1 MFKIFHIPDAVATI
15 FLLHSKW
22 QFKKIIE
29 LVFFCIFT
37 IPKTSSPSFVALIKL
52 ISNEIFIIPNSSKTE
67 SEILNFNKELGEKLP
82 FIAEN
87 GAAIYKMNLINSDF
101 PEKIILSRDKEEIL
115 NVFLKKIPKKFIS
128 KCKFVLKLKKDEQL
142 KIFGLSE
149 KQLSYASD
157 REFSV
162 PLIFKG
168 NKAEKN
174 NLFRLAYNMGL
185 TMQEGGRVINLSD
198 KVSKSSA
205 MKKVSRI
212 FEKTEK
218 QELKIIGVGDNFNDL
233 DMLKNSDIACLV
245 FNEKFKLD
253 TLNIKNCLVSKKP
266 APEGWEEV
274 VKMALEKIQ

>member
-1 MFKIFHIPDAVATI
+1 M
-15 FLLHSKW
+15 LHSET
-22 QFKKIIE
+22 FEFEKIRQY
-29 LVFFCIFT
+29 
-37 IPKTSSPSFVALIKL
+37 IKNL
-52 ISNEIFIIPNSSKTE
+52 LSKNISIIPNSSKTKA
-67 SEILNFNKELGEKLP
+67 EILNFCHELKAELP

-101 PEKIILSRDKEEIL
+101 PEKIILSRDKDEIL

-168 NKAEKN
+168 NKVEKN
-174 NLFRLAYNMGL
+174 NLFRLASDMGL

-198 KVSKSSA
+198 TVSYTHLTLPTK
-205 MKKVSRI
+205 RI
-212 FEKTEK
+212 
-218 QELKIIGVGDNFNDL
+218 V
-233 DMLKNSDIACLV
+233 
-245 FNEKFKLD
+245 
-253 TLNIKNCLVSKKP
+253 
-266 APEGWEEV
+266 
-274 VKMALEKIQ
+274 

>member
-1 MFKIFHIPDAVATI
+1 MISKIVI
-15 FLLHSKW
+15 FTDLDGTLLHNETFKFENIRQYIKNLLSKN
-22 QFKKIIE
+22 
-29 LVFFCIFT
+29 
-37 IPKTSSPSFVALIKL
+37 
-52 ISNEIFIIPNSSKTE
+52 ISLIPNSSKTKT
-67 SEILNFNKELGEKLP
+67 EILNFCHELEEELP
-82 FIAEN
+82 FIVEN
-87 GAAIYKMNLINSDF
+87 GAAIYKMNLVNSDF
-101 PEKIILSRDKEEIL
+101 PEKIILSRDNKEIL
-115 NVFLKKIPKKFIS
+115 NVFLRKIPKEFIS

-162 PLIFKG
+162 PLLFKG
-168 NKAEKN
+168 NKVEKN
-174 NLFRLAYNMGL
+174 NLFRLVSNMGL

-198 KVSKSSA
+198 NVSKSFA
-205 MKKVSRI
+205 MKKVKRI

-218 QELKIIGVGDNFNDL
+218 QKLKIIGVGDNFNDL

-253 TLNIKNCLVSKKP
+253 TLNINNCLVSKKS

>member
-1 MFKIFHIPDAVATI
+1 
-15 FLLHSKW
+15 
-22 QFKKIIE
+22 
-29 LVFFCIFT
+29 
-37 IPKTSSPSFVALIKL
+37 
-52 ISNEIFIIPNSSKTE
+52 
-67 SEILNFNKELGEKLP
+67 
-82 FIAEN
+82 
-87 GAAIYKMNLINSDF
+87 MNLVNSDF
-101 PEKIILSRDKEEIL
+101 PEKIILSRDKKEIL
-115 NVFLKKIPKKFIS
+115 NVFLKKIPKEFVS

-168 NKAEKN
+168 NKVEKN
-174 NLFRLAYNMGL
+174 NLFRLASDMGL

-198 KVSKSSA
+198 NVGKSFA
-205 MKKVSRI
+205 MKKVKRI

-218 QELKIIGVGDNFNDL
+218 QRLKIIGVGDNFNDL

>member
-1 MFKIFHIPDAVATI
+1 MISKIVI
-15 FLLHSKW
+15 FTDLDGTLLHNETFKFENIRQYIKNLLSKN
-22 QFKKIIE
+22 
-29 LVFFCIFT
+29 
-37 IPKTSSPSFVALIKL
+37 
-52 ISNEIFIIPNSSKTE
+52 ISLIPNSSKTKT
-67 SEILNFNKELGEKLP
+67 EILNFCHELEEELP
-82 FIAEN
+82 FIVEN
-87 GAAIYKMNLINSDF
+87 GAAIYKMNLVNSDF
-101 PEKIILSRDKEEIL
+101 PEKIILSRDNKEIL
-115 NVFLKKIPKKFIS
+115 NVFLRKIPKEFIS

-162 PLIFKG
+162 PLLFKG
-168 NKAEKN
+168 NKVEKN
-174 NLFRLAYNMGL
+174 NLFRLVSNMGL

-198 KVSKSSA
+198 NVSKSFA
-205 MKKVSRI
+205 MKKVKRI

-218 QELKIIGVGDNFNDL
+218 QKLKIIGVGDNFNDL

-253 TLNIKNCLVSKKP
+253 TLNINNCLVSKKS

-274 VKMALEKIQ
+274 VKMALEKI

>member
-1 MFKIFHIPDAVATI
+1 MISKIVI
-15 FLLHSKW
+15 FTDLDGTLLHNETFEFINIRQYIKNLLSKN
-22 QFKKIIE
+22 
-29 LVFFCIFT
+29 
-37 IPKTSSPSFVALIKL
+37 
-52 ISNEIFIIPNSSKTE
+52 ISIIPNSSKTKT
-67 SEILNFNKELGEKLP
+67 EILNFCKELEEELP
-82 FIAEN
+82 FIVEN
-87 GAAIYKMNLINSDF
+87 GAAIYKMNLVNSDF

-115 NVFLKKIPKKFIS
+115 NVFHKKIPKEFIS
-128 KCKFVLKLKKDEQL
+128 KCKFVFKLKKDEQL

-149 KQLSYASD
+149 KQLSYASN

-162 PLIFKG
+162 PIIFKG

-174 NLFRLAYNMGL
+174 NLFKLACNMGL

-198 KVSKSSA
+198 KVSKSFA

-218 QELKIIGVGDNFNDL
+218 QKLKIIGVGDNFNDL

-253 TLNIKNCLVSKKP
+253 TLNINNCLVSKKP
-266 APEGWEEV
+266 APDGWEEV
-274 VKMALEKIQ
+274 IKMALEKIQ

>member
-1 MFKIFHIPDAVATI
+1 MISKIII
-15 FLLHSKW
+15 FTDLDGTLLHSET
-22 QFKKIIE
+22 FEFEKIRQY
-29 LVFFCIFT
+29 
-37 IPKTSSPSFVALIKL
+37 IKNL
-52 ISNEIFIIPNSSKTE
+52 LSKNISIIPNSSKTKA
-67 SEILNFNKELGEKLP
+67 EILNFCHELKAELP

-101 PEKIILSRDKEEIL
+101 PEKIILSRDKDEIL

-149 KQLSYASD
+149 EQLSYASD

-162 PLIFKG
+162 PLLFKG
-168 NKAEKN
+168 NKVEKN
-174 NLFRLAYNMGL
+174 NLFRLVSNMGL

-198 KVSKSSA
+198 NVGKAFA
-205 MKKVSRI
+205 MKKVRRI
-212 FEKTEK
+212 FDKTEK

>member
-1 MFKIFHIPDAVATI
+1 MTSKIVI
-15 FLLHSKW
+15 FTDLDGTLLHNETFEFESIRKYIKSLLS
-22 QFKKIIE
+22 KKI
-29 LVFFCIFT
+29 
-37 IPKTSSPSFVALIKL
+37 S
-52 ISNEIFIIPNSSKTE
+52 IIPNSSKTKA
-67 SEILNFNKELGEKLP
+67 EILNFCHELKEELP

-87 GAAIYKMNLINSDF
+87 GAAIYKMNLINPDF
-101 PEKIILSRDKEEIL
+101 PEKIILSRDKDEIL
-115 NVFLKKIPKKFIS
+115 NVFLKKIPKKFIL
-128 KCKFVLKLKKDEQL
+128 KCKFVLKLKKEQQL

-162 PLIFKG
+162 PIIFKG

-174 NLFRLAYNMGL
+174 NLFKLAYNIGL

-198 KVSKSSA
+198 KVSKSFA

-218 QELKIIGVGDNFNDL
+218 QKLKIIGVGDNFNDL

-253 TLNIKNCLVSKKP
+253 TLNINNCLVSKKL
-266 APEGWEEV
+266 APDGWEEV

>member
-1 MFKIFHIPDAVATI
+1 MISKIVI
-15 FLLHSKW
+15 FTDLDGTLLHNETFEFENIRQYIKSLLSKN
-22 QFKKIIE
+22 
-29 LVFFCIFT
+29 
-37 IPKTSSPSFVALIKL
+37 
-52 ISNEIFIIPNSSKTE
+52 ISIIPNSSKTKA
-67 SEILNFNKELGEKLP
+67 EILNFCHELKEELP

-87 GAAIYKMNLINSDF
+87 GAAIYKMNFINSDF
-101 PEKIILSRDKEEIL
+101 PEKIILSRDKDEIL
-115 NVFLKKIPKKFIS
+115 NIFLKKIPKEFIS
-128 KCKFVLKLKKDEQL
+128 KCKFVFKLKKDEQL

-162 PLIFKG
+162 PIIFKG

-174 NLFRLAYNMGL
+174 NLFKLACSMGL

-198 KVSKSSA
+198 KVSKSFA

-218 QELKIIGVGDNFNDL
+218 QKLKIIGVGDNFNDL

-253 TLNIKNCLVSKKP
+253 TLNINNCLVSKKP
-266 APEGWEEV
+266 APDGWEEV
-274 VKMALEKIQ
+274 IKMALEKIQ

>member
-1 MFKIFHIPDAVATI
+1 MISKIVI
-15 FLLHSKW
+15 FTDLDGTLLHNET
-22 QFKKIIE
+22 FKFENIRQYINN
-29 LVFFCIFT
+29 
-37 IPKTSSPSFVALIKL
+37 L
-52 ISNEIFIIPNSSKTE
+52 ISKNISIITNSSKTKT
-67 SEILNFNKELGEKLP
+67 EIINFCHELEEELP
-82 FIAEN
+82 FIVEN
-87 GAAIYKMNLINSDF
+87 GAAIYNMNLVNSDF

-115 NVFLKKIPKKFIS
+115 NLFFKKIPKEFIS

-142 KIFGLSE
+142 EIFGLSE

-162 PLIFKG
+162 PFIFKG
-168 NKAEKN
+168 NKVEKN
-174 NLFRLAYNMGL
+174 NLFRLASDMGL

-198 KVSKSSA
+198 NVSKSFA

-218 QELKIIGVGDNFNDL
+218 QELKIIGIGDNFNDL
-233 DMLKNSDIACLV
+233 DMLKSSDIACLV

-253 TLNIKNCLVSKKP
+253 TLNINNCLVSKKP

>member
-1 MFKIFHIPDAVATI
+1 
-15 FLLHSKW
+15 
-22 QFKKIIE
+22 
-29 LVFFCIFT
+29 
-37 IPKTSSPSFVALIKL
+37 
-52 ISNEIFIIPNSSKTE
+52 
-67 SEILNFNKELGEKLP
+67 
-82 FIAEN
+82 
-87 GAAIYKMNLINSDF
+87 MNLVNSDM
-101 PEKIILSRDKEEIL
+101 PEKIILSRDKDEIL
-115 NVFLKKIPKKFIS
+115 NVFIKKIPKELIS
-128 KCKFVLKLKKDEQL
+128 KCEFVLKLKKDEQL

-149 KQLSYASD
+149 KHLIYASE

-168 NKAEKN
+168 NKVEKN
-174 NLFRLAYNMGL
+174 KLFRLAYNMGL

-233 DMLKNSDIACLV
+233 DMLKSSDIACLV

-253 TLNIKNCLVSKKP
+253 TLNINNCLVSKKP

>member
-1 MFKIFHIPDAVATI
+1 MISKIVI
-15 FLLHSKW
+15 FTDLDGTLLHNETFKFENIRQYIKNLLSKN
-22 QFKKIIE
+22 
-29 LVFFCIFT
+29 
-37 IPKTSSPSFVALIKL
+37 
-52 ISNEIFIIPNSSKTE
+52 ISIIPNSSKTKT
-67 SEILNFNKELGEKLP
+67 EIINFCHELEEELP
-82 FIAEN
+82 FIVEN
-87 GAAIYKMNLINSDF
+87 GAAIYNMNLVNSDF

-115 NVFLKKIPKKFIS
+115 NIFFKKIPKELIS

-168 NKAEKN
+168 NKVEKN
-174 NLFRLAYNMGL
+174 NLFRLVYNTGL

-198 KVSKSSA
+198 NVCKSFA
-205 MKKVSRI
+205 MKKVRRI

-218 QELKIIGVGDNFNDL
+218 HELKIIGVGDNFNDL

>member
-1 MFKIFHIPDAVATI
+1 MISKIVI
-15 FLLHSKW
+15 FTDLDGTLLHNETFKFENIRQYIKNLLSKN
-22 QFKKIIE
+22 
-29 LVFFCIFT
+29 
-37 IPKTSSPSFVALIKL
+37 
-52 ISNEIFIIPNSSKTE
+52 ISIIPNSSKTKT
-67 SEILNFNKELGEKLP
+67 EIYNFCHELDEELP
-82 FIAEN
+82 FIVEN
-87 GAAIYKMNLINSDF
+87 GAAIYKMNLVNSDF
-101 PEKIILSRDKEEIL
+101 PEKIILSRDKDEIL
-115 NVFLKKIPKKFIS
+115 NIFFKKIPKELIS

-157 REFSV
+157 RQFSV

-174 NLFRLAYNMGL
+174 NLFRLAYNTGL

-198 KVSKSSA
+198 KVSKSYA

-218 QELKIIGVGDNFNDL
+218 QELKTIGVGDNFNDL
-233 DMLKNSDIACLV
+233 DMLKSSDVACLV

-253 TLNIKNCLVSKKP
+253 TLNINNCLVSKKP

>member
-1 MFKIFHIPDAVATI
+1 MISKIVI
-15 FLLHSKW
+15 FTDLDGTLLHNETFKFENIRQYIKYLLSKN
-22 QFKKIIE
+22 
-29 LVFFCIFT
+29 
-37 IPKTSSPSFVALIKL
+37 
-52 ISNEIFIIPNSSKTE
+52 ISLIPNSSKTKTQ
-67 SEILNFNKELGEKLP
+67 ILNFSHELEEEIP
-82 FIAEN
+82 FIVEN
-87 GAAIYKMNLINSDF
+87 GAAIYKMNLVNSDF
-101 PEKIILSRDKEEIL
+101 PEKIILSRDKKEIL
-115 NVFLKKIPKKFIS
+115 NVFLKKIPKEFIS

-162 PLIFKG
+162 PLLFKG
-168 NKAEKN
+168 NKVEKN
-174 NLFRLAYNMGL
+174 NLFRLVSNMGL

-233 DMLKNSDIACLV
+233 DMLKSSDIACLV

-253 TLNIKNCLVSKKP
+253 TLNINNCLVSKKS

>member
-1 MFKIFHIPDAVATI
+1 MISKILI
-15 FLLHSKW
+15 FTDLDGTLLHNETFKFENIRQYIKNLLSKN
-22 QFKKIIE
+22 
-29 LVFFCIFT
+29 
-37 IPKTSSPSFVALIKL
+37 
-52 ISNEIFIIPNSSKTE
+52 ISIIPNSSKTKT
-67 SEILNFNKELGEKLP
+67 EIINFCHELEEELP
-82 FIAEN
+82 FIVEN
-87 GAAIYKMNLINSDF
+87 GAAIYNMNLVNSDF

-115 NVFLKKIPKKFIS
+115 NLFFKKIPKEFIS

-142 KIFGLSE
+142 EIFGLSE

-162 PLIFKG
+162 PFIFKG
-168 NKAEKN
+168 NKVEKN
-174 NLFRLAYNMGL
+174 NLFRLTSDMGL

-198 KVSKSSA
+198 NVSKSFA
-205 MKKVSRI
+205 MKKVRRI

-233 DMLKNSDIACLV
+233 DMLRNSDIACLV

-253 TLNIKNCLVSKKP
+253 TLNINNCLVSKKP
-266 APEGWEEV
+266 APDGWEEV

>member
-1 MFKIFHIPDAVATI
+1 MISKIII
-15 FLLHSKW
+15 FTDLDGTLLHNETFEFENIRQYIKNLLSKN
-22 QFKKIIE
+22 
-29 LVFFCIFT
+29 
-37 IPKTSSPSFVALIKL
+37 
-52 ISNEIFIIPNSSKTE
+52 ISLIPNSSKTKT
-67 SEILNFNKELGEKLP
+67 EILNFCHELEEELP

-87 GAAIYKMNLINSDF
+87 GAAIYKMNLVNSDF
-101 PEKIILSRDKEEIL
+101 PEKIILSRNKEEIL
-115 NVFLKKIPKKFIS
+115 NVFFKKIPKELIS
-128 KCKFVLKLKKDEQL
+128 NCRFVLKLKKDEQL

-168 NKAEKN
+168 NKAEKS
-174 NLFRLAYNMGL
+174 NLFRLSYKIGL

-233 DMLKNSDIACLV
+233 DMLKSSDIACLV

-253 TLNIKNCLVSKKP
+253 TLNINNCLVSKKP

>member
-1 MFKIFHIPDAVATI
+1 MISKIVI
-15 FLLHSKW
+15 FTDLDGTLLHNETFKFDNIRQYIKNLLSKN
-22 QFKKIIE
+22 
-29 LVFFCIFT
+29 
-37 IPKTSSPSFVALIKL
+37 
-52 ISNEIFIIPNSSKTE
+52 ISLIPNSSKTKT
-67 SEILNFNKELGEKLP
+67 EILNFCHELEEELP
-82 FIAEN
+82 FIVEN
-87 GAAIYKMNLINSDF
+87 GAAIYKMNLVNSDF
-101 PEKIILSRDKEEIL
+101 PEKIILSRDKKEIL
-115 NVFLKKIPKKFIS
+115 NVFLRKIPKEFIS

-162 PLIFKG
+162 PLLFKG
-168 NKAEKN
+168 NKVEKN
-174 NLFRLAYNMGL
+174 NLFRLVSNMGL

-198 KVSKSSA
+198 NVSKSFA
-205 MKKVSRI
+205 MKKVKRI

-218 QELKIIGVGDNFNDL
+218 QKLKIIGVGDNFNDL

-253 TLNIKNCLVSKKP
+253 TLNINNCLVSKKS

-274 VKMALEKIQ
+274 VKMALEKI

>member
-1 MFKIFHIPDAVATI
+1 MISKIVI
-15 FLLHSKW
+15 FTDLDGTLLHNKTFKFENIRQYIKNLLSKN
-22 QFKKIIE
+22 
-29 LVFFCIFT
+29 
-37 IPKTSSPSFVALIKL
+37 
-52 ISNEIFIIPNSSKTE
+52 ISIIPNSSKTKT
-67 SEILNFNKELGEKLP
+67 EIINFCHELEEELP
-82 FIAEN
+82 FIVEN
-87 GAAIYKMNLINSDF
+87 GAAIYNMNLVNSDF

-115 NVFLKKIPKKFIS
+115 NLFFKKIPKEFIS

-142 KIFGLSE
+142 EIFGLSE

-162 PLIFKG
+162 PFIFKG
-168 NKAEKN
+168 NKVEKN
-174 NLFRLAYNMGL
+174 NLFRLTSDMGL

-198 KVSKSSA
+198 NVSKSFA
-205 MKKVSRI
+205 MKKVRRI

-253 TLNIKNCLVSKKP
+253 TLNINNCLVSKKP
-266 APEGWEEV
+266 APDGWEEV

>member
-1 MFKIFHIPDAVATI
+1 
-15 FLLHSKW
+15 
-22 QFKKIIE
+22 
-29 LVFFCIFT
+29 
-37 IPKTSSPSFVALIKL
+37 
-52 ISNEIFIIPNSSKTE
+52 
-67 SEILNFNKELGEKLP
+67 
-82 FIAEN
+82 
-87 GAAIYKMNLINSDF
+87 MNLVNSDF
-101 PEKIILSRDKEEIL
+101 PEKIILSRDKKEIL
-115 NVFLKKIPKKFIS
+115 NIFLRKIPKEFIS

-233 DMLKNSDIACLV
+233 DMLKSSDIACLV

-253 TLNIKNCLVSKKP
+253 TLNINNCLVSKKS

>member
-1 MFKIFHIPDAVATI
+1 MISKIVI
-15 FLLHSKW
+15 FTDLDGTLLHNKTFKFENIRQYIKNLLSKN
-22 QFKKIIE
+22 
-29 LVFFCIFT
+29 
-37 IPKTSSPSFVALIKL
+37 
-52 ISNEIFIIPNSSKTE
+52 ISIIPNSSKTKA
-67 SEILNFNKELGEKLP
+67 EILNFCQELEEELP
-82 FIAEN
+82 FIVEN
-87 GAAIYKMNLINSDF
+87 GAAIYKMNLVNSDF

-115 NVFLKKIPKKFIS
+115 NVFFKKIPKELIS
-128 KCKFVLKLKKDEQL
+128 KCEFVLKLKKDEQL

-149 KQLSYASD
+149 KHLIYASD

-168 NKAEKN
+168 NKVEKN
-174 NLFRLAYNMGL
+174 KLFRLTYNMGL

-218 QELKIIGVGDNFNDL
+218 QELKIIGIGDNFNDL
-233 DMLKNSDIACLV
+233 DMLKSSDIACLV

-253 TLNIKNCLVSKKP
+253 TLNINNCLVSKKP

>member
-1 MFKIFHIPDAVATI
+1 MNSKIVI
-15 FLLHSKW
+15 FTDLDGTLLHNETFEFENIRQYIKDLLSKN
-22 QFKKIIE
+22 
-29 LVFFCIFT
+29 
-37 IPKTSSPSFVALIKL
+37 
-52 ISNEIFIIPNSSKTE
+52 ISIIPNSSKTK
-67 SEILNFNKELGEKLP
+67 SEILNFCQELEEELP
-82 FIAEN
+82 FIVEN
-87 GAAIYKMNLINSDF
+87 GAAIYKMNLVNPDF

-115 NVFLKKIPKKFIS
+115 NVFLKNIPKEFIS
-128 KCKFVLKLKKDEQL
+128 KCNFILKLKKDEQL

-168 NKAEKN
+168 NKVEKN
-174 NLFRLAYNMGL
+174 NLIRSVSDMGL

-198 KVSKSSA
+198 NVSKSFA
-205 MKKVSRI
+205 MKKIRRI

-253 TLNIKNCLVSKKP
+253 TLNINNCFVSKKT

>member
-1 MFKIFHIPDAVATI
+1 
-15 FLLHSKW
+15 
-22 QFKKIIE
+22 
-29 LVFFCIFT
+29 
-37 IPKTSSPSFVALIKL
+37 
-52 ISNEIFIIPNSSKTE
+52 
-67 SEILNFNKELGEKLP
+67 
-82 FIAEN
+82 
-87 GAAIYKMNLINSDF
+87 MNLINSDF
-101 PEKIILSRDKEEIL
+101 PEKIILSRDKDEIL
-115 NVFLKKIPKKFIS
+115 NVFLKKTPKKFIS

-149 KQLSYASD
+149 KHLSYASD

-162 PLIFKG
+162 PLIFQG
-168 NKAEKN
+168 NKIEKN
-174 NLFRLAYNMGL
+174 NLFKLVSDMGL

-198 KVSKSSA
+198 NVGKSFA
-205 MKKVSRI
+205 MKKVRRI
-212 FEKTEK
+212 FDKTEK

-253 TLNIKNCLVSKKP
+253 TLNINNCLVSKKP

>member
-1 MFKIFHIPDAVATI
+1 MISKIVI
-15 FLLHSKW
+15 FTDLDGTLLHNKTFKFENIRQYIKNLLSKN
-22 QFKKIIE
+22 
-29 LVFFCIFT
+29 
-37 IPKTSSPSFVALIKL
+37 
-52 ISNEIFIIPNSSKTE
+52 ISIIPNSSKTKT
-67 SEILNFNKELGEKLP
+67 EIINFCHELEEELP
-82 FIAEN
+82 FIVEN
-87 GAAIYKMNLINSDF
+87 GAAIYNMNLVNSDF

-115 NVFLKKIPKKFIS
+115 NLFFKKIPKEFIS

-142 KIFGLSE
+142 EIFGLSE

-162 PLIFKG
+162 PFIFKG
-168 NKAEKN
+168 NKVEKN
-174 NLFRLAYNMGL
+174 NLFRLASDMGL

-198 KVSKSSA
+198 NVSKSFA
-205 MKKVSRI
+205 MKKVRRI

-233 DMLKNSDIACLV
+233 DMLRNSDIACLV

-253 TLNIKNCLVSKKP
+253 TLNINNCLVSKKP
-266 APEGWEEV
+266 APDGWEEV

>member
-1 MFKIFHIPDAVATI
+1 MISKIV
-15 FLLHSKW
+15 
-22 QFKKIIE
+22 
-29 LVFFCIFT
+29 IFT
-37 IPKTSSPSFVALIKL
+37 DLDGTILHNETFKFENIRQYIKNL
-52 ISNEIFIIPNSSKTE
+52 LSKNISIIPNSSKTKA
-67 SEILNFNKELGEKLP
+67 EILNFCHELDEELP
-82 FIAEN
+82 FIVEN
-87 GAAIYKMNLINSDF
+87 GAAIYKMNLVNSDF

-115 NVFLKKIPKKFIS
+115 NVFLKKIPKDLIS
-128 KCKFVLKLKKDEQL
+128 KCKFVLKLKKEEQL

-168 NKAEKN
+168 DKVEKN
-174 NLFRLAYNMGL
+174 KLFRLAHNMGL
-185 TMQEGGRVINLSD
+185 TMQEGGRIINLSD
-198 KVSKSSA
+198 KVSKSLA
-205 MKKVSRI
+205 MKKVKRI

-218 QELKIIGVGDNFNDL
+218 QKLKIIGVGDNFNDL

-253 TLNIKNCLVSKKP
+253 TLNINNCLVSKKS

>member
-1 MFKIFHIPDAVATI
+1 MISKIVI
-15 FLLHSKW
+15 FTDLDGTLLHNETFKFENIRQYIKNLLSKN
-22 QFKKIIE
+22 
-29 LVFFCIFT
+29 
-37 IPKTSSPSFVALIKL
+37 
-52 ISNEIFIIPNSSKTE
+52 ISLIPNSSKTKT
-67 SEILNFNKELGEKLP
+67 EILNFCHELEEELP
-82 FIAEN
+82 FIVEN
-87 GAAIYKMNLINSDF
+87 GAAIYKMNLVNSDF
-101 PEKIILSRDKEEIL
+101 PEKIILSRDKKEIL
-115 NVFLKKIPKKFIS
+115 NVFLRKIPKEFIS

-162 PLIFKG
+162 PLLFKG
-168 NKAEKN
+168 NKVEKN
-174 NLFRLAYNMGL
+174 NLFRLVSNMGL

-205 MKKVSRI
+205 MKKVKRI

-218 QELKIIGVGDNFNDL
+218 QKLKIIGVGDNFNDL

-253 TLNIKNCLVSKKP
+253 TLNINNCLVSKKS

-274 VKMALEKIQ
+274 VKMALEKI

>member
-1 MFKIFHIPDAVATI
+1 MIEKIVI
-15 FLLHSKW
+15 FTDLDGTLLHNETFKFENIRQYIQNLLSKN
-22 QFKKIIE
+22 
-29 LVFFCIFT
+29 
-37 IPKTSSPSFVALIKL
+37 
-52 ISNEIFIIPNSSKTE
+52 ISIIPNSSKTKA
-67 SEILNFNKELGEKLP
+67 EILNFCNELKAELP

-101 PEKIILSRDKEEIL
+101 PEKIILSRDKDEIL
-115 NVFLKKIPKKFIS
+115 SIFFEKAPKELIS
-128 KCKFVLKLKKDEQL
+128 KCEFVLKLKKEEQL
-142 KIFGLSE
+142 KIFGLPVE
-149 KQLSYASD
+149 QLSYASN

-174 NLFRLAYNMGL
+174 NLFRLASDMGL

-198 KVSKSSA
+198 NISKSFA
-205 MKKVSRI
+205 MKKVKRI

-233 DMLKNSDIACLV
+233 DMLKNSDIGCLV

>member
-1 MFKIFHIPDAVATI
+1 MTSKIVI
-15 FLLHSKW
+15 FTDLDGTLLHNETFEFESIRKYIKSLLS
-22 QFKKIIE
+22 KKI
-29 LVFFCIFT
+29 
-37 IPKTSSPSFVALIKL
+37 S
-52 ISNEIFIIPNSSKTE
+52 IIPNSSKTKA
-67 SEILNFNKELGEKLP
+67 EILNFCHELKEELP

-101 PEKIILSRDKEEIL
+101 PEKIILSRDKDEIL

-128 KCKFVLKLKKDEQL
+128 KCKFVLKLKKEQQL

-162 PLIFKG
+162 PIIFKG

-174 NLFRLAYNMGL
+174 NLFKLAYNIGL

-198 KVSKSSA
+198 KVSKSFA

-218 QELKIIGVGDNFNDL
+218 QKLKIIGVGDNFNDL

-253 TLNIKNCLVSKKP
+253 TLNINNCLVSKKL
-266 APEGWEEV
+266 APDGWEEV